1 MQYIVECCSHYN
13 MMTRV
18 TRRSAKR
25 TRITTGVAVIVKS
38 IIDVHHLIRQREP
51 DADYSRFWGVSAP
64 IPTHGMLS
72 VVT

>member
-1 MQYIVECCSHYN
+1 

-51 DADYSRFWGVSAP
+51 DADRTTPALGRIRPNSERRECCQ
-64 IPTHGMLS
+64 L
-72 VVT
+72 